1 MKKYIVT
8 FKGHK
13 KVFANSYDDAK
24 RKVEGDLEFI
34 HPNFN
39 MKFESIGIFQEE
51 EEWVKIIK
59 EA

>member
-39 MKFESIGIFQEE
+39 MKFESIGRFQEE
-51 EEWVKIIK
+51 EE
-59 EA
+59 